1 MTLLPTLLLLAAAT
15 ASAQAP
21 GTPAPKPPVQTEW
34 DKVRALKTG
43 VELRIFKAGATQ
55 PLLVRMDEA
64 REDVIVV
71 ILKNE
76 QVAIQKA
83 DIDRLDYRPQGG
95 TRLTRQTT
103 VTKDAQVPGAEPK
116 SPTFPTHPESG
127 NTSSATTNYSVG
139 DKPAFETLYR
149 RKAASSPPQK

>member
-1 MTLLPTLLLLAAAT
+1 MPPLVTLLLLAAAT

-55 PLLVRMDEA
+55 DEA